1 MSLSERFI
9 IPDVELRKL
18 FYFTG
23 GNLEWF
29 HKCAQSLR
37 GSFESALSSGN
48 ANAGF
53 LCAAQS
59 ILYSIV
65 SGEKELTL
73 LLKEIDYYLH
83 LLGTYKSEMA
93 KNYLLNSRRTISQLI
108 DKGETT
114 SIEEKECLGDLNDPG
129 NRFLDSFYFHQTLRN
144 FWLGYSERSRHFA
157 QKCFAQIQKGKY
169 TTHHVKFYYGL
180 NTLDMLKKN
189 MNASRRKEVEEI
201 IAFMKITG
209 MHSDSNYKNK
219 LELLDAELHGLSAR
233 HREAVA
239 LYDAA
244 IASAKTAKFINEQG
258 LACEKAGFYYKGKLD
273 ARNAFV
279 YFQQAHACYEEWG
292 SRVKVEVIQRELD
305 HFSSIDSNN
314 T

>member
-1 MSLSERFI
+1 
-9 IPDVELRKL
+9 
-18 FYFTG
+18 
-23 GNLEWF
+23 
-29 HKCAQSLR
+29 
-37 GSFESALSSGN
+37 
-48 ANAGF
+48 
-53 LCAAQS
+53 
-59 ILYSIV
+59 
-65 SGEKELTL
+65 
-73 LLKEIDYYLH
+73 
-83 LLGTYKSEMA
+83 
-93 KNYLLNSRRTISQLI
+93 
-108 DKGETT
+108 
-114 SIEEKECLGDLNDPG
+114 
-129 NRFLDSFYFHQTLRN
+129 
-144 FWLGYSERSRHFA
+144 
-157 QKCFAQIQKGKY
+157 
-169 TTHHVKFYYGL
+169 
-180 NTLDMLKKN
+180 

-219 LELLDAELHGLSAR
+219 LELLEAELHGLSAR